1 MLESAGECCVQ
12 GEILAKPVTEQR
24 GCDTMRNILDSLK
37 IYVCPKCKGPLTL
50 RDAAL
55 ECPAC
60 QVAYPIGDGIPDFI
74 AEDLAQST
82 HSVLR
87 GVKLIDWL
95 APIYE
100 SRLWYPVVLN
110 LYGGW
115 HSITLEQ
122 LVHLISTIV
131 GGTDGLI
138 LDVACGPGTYGR
150 RVATG
155 TNQVYGIDIS
165 LGMLRQG
172 MVYVERDH
180 LDNVHF
186 ARAQVESLPFQDAL
200 FDAAICSGSLH
211 LFADTVRALREI
223 GRAMKGG
230 APLAVMTFTGG
241 DKGILRFR
249 RIREHVERDHGAHIF
264 EIQELEGYLTEA
276 GFEDFRPQTYGS
288 VLVFSARKQRNS
300 SLTCGSPAVG

>member
-1 MLESAGECCVQ
+1 MAQ
-12 GEILAKPVTEQR
+12 
-24 GCDTMRNILDSLK
+24 NIPDSLK
-37 IYVCPKCKGPLTL
+37 VYVCPKCKGQLTL

-55 ECPAC
+55 GCPAC
-60 QVAYPIGDGIPDFI
+60 QVTYPIVGGIPDFI

-100 SRLWYPVVLN
+100 SRLWYPLVLN

-122 LVHLISTIV
+122 LAHLISNMV
-131 GGTDGLI
+131 GGMDGLI

-150 RVATG
+150 RVAAK

-172 MVYVERDH
+172 IAYTKRDH

-186 ARAQVESLPFQDAL
+186 ARAQVEDLPFRDAL
-200 FDAAICSGSLH
+200 FDAAICCGSLH

-230 APLAVMTFTGG
+230 APLAVMTFIGG
-241 DKGILRFR
+241 DKGILRFTR
-249 RIREHVERDHGAHIF
+249 VREHVRKDHGVHVF
-264 EIQELEGYLTEA
+264 EIPELEGYLTEA

-288 VLVFSARKQRNS
+288 VLVFSARKQSNS
-300 SLTCGSPAVG
+300 SLTCGSPAAG